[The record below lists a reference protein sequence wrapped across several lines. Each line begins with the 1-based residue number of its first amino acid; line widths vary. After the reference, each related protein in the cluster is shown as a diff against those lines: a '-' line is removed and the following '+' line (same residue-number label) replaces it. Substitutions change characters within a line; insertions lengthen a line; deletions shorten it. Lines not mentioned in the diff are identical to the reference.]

1 MRDLLEQTVVP
12 KTSLL
17 ATDLRFDINGV
28 PKVDIPDLRLNGEGP
43 TMILGPNGAGKS
55 LTLRLLH
62 GLLTPLAGRITT
74 PATRQAMVFQKPV
87 LLRRSVLANVEYA
100 LKTTGVSRAKRRA
113 CALGWLEEAQLLAAA
128 RQPARSLSGGE
139 QQRLALV
146 RALATQPEILFLDE
160 PTSSLDPSATQAIEA
175 MILRASGQGTRIVMV
190 THDLGQAK
198 RLGRDI
204 VFLHRGRVAC
214 HQPADAFFASPASPH
229 AQRYLRGD
237 LAL

>member
-1 MRDLLEQTVVP
+1 MRDLLEQKSVAKIPLV
-12 KTSLL
+12 
-17 ATDLRFDINGV
+17 ARDLRFEIDGIT
-28 PKVDIPDLRLNGEGP
+28 KVDIAHLCLSDEGP

-62 GLLTPLAGRITT
+62 GLLPSITGQITT

-100 LKTTGVSRAKRRA
+100 LKACGVSRTQRRRRA
-113 CALGWLEEAQLLAAA
+113 LDWLEEANLLPAA
-128 RQPARSLSGGE
+128 RQAARTLSGGE

-146 RALATQPEILFLDE
+146 RALATDPEILFLDE

-175 MILRASGQGTRIVMV
+175 MILRASAHGTRIVMV

-198 RLGRDI
+198 RLGRDV
-204 VFLHRGRVAC
+204 VFLHHGQVRC
-214 HQPADAFFASPASPH
+214 HQPADRFFIAPGCPA
-229 AQRYLRGD
+229 AQRYLDGD
-237 LAL
+237 LTL